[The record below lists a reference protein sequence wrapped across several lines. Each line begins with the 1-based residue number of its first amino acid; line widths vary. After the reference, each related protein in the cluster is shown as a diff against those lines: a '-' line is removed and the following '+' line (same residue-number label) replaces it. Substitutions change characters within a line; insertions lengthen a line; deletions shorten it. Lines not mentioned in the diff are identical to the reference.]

1 MRAQFGAKD
10 KKAEV
15 FFCGIK
21 DRGQCP
27 LPPSLPPSLFSVP
40 LGLLEPEPMGEG
52 GLERQSVTTLI
63 YTPFFSLSVAAAAA
77 TVAA

>member
-1 MRAQFGAKD
+1 MAPKT
-10 KKAEV
+10 KKLK
-15 FFCGIK
+15 FFFAVSKIG
-21 DRGQCP
+21 GNAP
-27 LPPSLPPSLFSVP
+27 SLPHFLPPSLFSVP

-77 TVAA
+77 AVAA